1 MLIYFSSSQ
10 DYKEFLKTEKSS
22 LSTSDLFRLSSP
34 NFKSAIHK
42 LSKLDVDLVADIIF
56 PLYSPLGRPAN
67 DPAIYLR
74 SVVLMLHLGFTSL
87 KNWCYEVHHDRLLQ
101 YLIGSWN
108 VPNHSSHYDFI
119 NRITHSFSH
128 HNDLLP
134 KGLFT
139 NKSNSSKPKKGE
151 KLMNFSNDDTYSLFD
166 NYTHDGS
173 VFDRDRM
180 IYTLQL
186 LFNAIAVIPSHDM
199 GFIDSYNLVFSGDGS
214 AFHIHASPF
223 GHQIIKDDNI
233 LNTHRYSA
241 KNADFGWDSDLGMYY
256 FGYTLYNISY
266 HNSLIHTDLPVF
278 IDLEKASRH
287 DALSSISSTARFL
300 DINPELSPK
309 FMCFDSASDS
319 SAVYQFLRHHNIIP
333 IIDFNQR
340 KLGKNI
346 YKHFDSISENGKPI
360 CDCGVEMYHCGYDY
374 QRQRRKFRCP
384 LKMRLIDSC
393 PYADTCSPSPYGRT
407 VYINDS
413 LDMRLFGPVPY
424 KTDKWKEL
432 YKNRTCTERIN
443 NRILNDY
450 HLHQMRIREDS
461 KAAFFS
467 IFAAINI
474 HLDAWIKNET

>member
-22 LSTSDLFRLSSP
+22 LSTSDLKRLSSIK
-34 NFKSAIHK
+34 FKSAIHK

-119 NRITHSFSH
+119 NRITHSH
-128 HNDLLP
+128 PHLNDLLP
-134 KGLFT
+134 QGFFSYKKPLA
-139 NKSNSSKPKKGE
+139 KPKSGD
-151 KLMNFSNDDTYSLFD
+151 KLINFTKEDTASLCDKYLND
-166 NYTHDGS
+166 GA
-173 VFDRDRM
+173 VFDRERM
-180 IYTLQL
+180 IYTLQTI
-186 LFNAIAVIPSHDM
+186 FNAIAVIPSCDR
-199 GFIDSYNLVFSGDGS
+199 GFIDSNNLILSGDGS
-214 AFHIHASPF
+214 ALHIHASPY
-223 GHQIIKDDNI
+223 GHKVIDDGNAV
-233 LNTHRYSA
+233 NTHRYSA
-241 KNADFGWDSDLGMYY
+241 KNADFGWDSDLETFY
-256 FGYTLYNISY
+256 FGFTLYNISC
-266 HNSLIHTDLPVF
+266 HNPLKHIDLPVF

-287 DALSSISSTARFL
+287 DALSSISSFARLL
-300 DINPELSPK
+300 DINPELLPK

-319 SAVYQFLRHHNIIP
+319 TAVYQFLRHHNIIP
-333 IIDFNQR
+333 IIDINQR
-340 KLGKNI
+340 NSGNNLYKN
-346 YKHFDSISENGKPI
+346 FDSISKNGNPV
-360 CDCGVEMYHCGYDY
+360 CSCGAEMVSNGYEY

-384 LKMRLIDSC
+384 LKMGKIDSC
-393 PYADTCSPSPYGRT
+393 PYADTCSPSAYGRT
-407 VYINDS
+407 VYINDIT
-413 LDMRLFGPVPY
+413 DIRLFGPVPY